1 MSSSNFKRRDFY
13 YELKLFLNFYMI
25 VKRTLNVHKT
35 LEYVKDLEVSSSDK
49 SDFEDEFVSEGRLV
63 IVLPS

>member
-1 MSSSNFKRRDFY
+1 
-13 YELKLFLNFYMI
+13 MI
-25 VKRTLNVHKT
+25 VKRTLNAHKT

>member
-35 LEYVKDLEVSSSDK
+35 LKYVKDLEVSSSDK
-49 SDFEDEFVSEGRLV
+49 SDFEDEFVSEGRLI